1 MADEIVNKLGF
12 DVTQALAS
20 LQRLDAQL
28 QASGTAFQAHAAQVT
43 AWNTQA
49 QAALATMR
57 LLAATA
63 GKVVFPTVPAAG
75 VAPTAAAKPGLWL
88 PPGVATQAARATQNM
103 NNLATASTGAGQ
115 NMQQAGQ
122 QGSQAL
128 NQITR
133 SAQGTGMSL
142 QMLGRIAFTQAIVRG
157 LSMIRNAFREALSSS
172 IDFQRA
178 VSEVLMLT
186 LDDLGKTATAT
197 FQTLQ
202 NEAAELSKRFNIP
215 LPQVAE
221 GLYQTISNQFVNVS
235 DRARIMESSMKLARI
250 GVMDLKD
257 SVLLITGTLNAYG
270 MSSENAEIA
279 AAKLF
284 RTIQLGRVR
293 GKELADTLGTVIPVA
308 AQLGI
313 SLDEVLAAYTSM
325 TIGGINAHKTS
336 TALRQAMLAF
346 IKPSENMKK
355 VLRDLGYANA
365 EQILQAEGF
374 MGALE
379 KVSEAAN
386 GMATELG
393 KSFGRVR
400 GLTAVLAL
408 NREDTEA
415 YQVGIEAMA
424 VTSSESLDKLYKKFK
439 EMPAEKLT
447 HDINELKVT
456 MTRDF
461 GLMLSEVVVNMLEF
475 VGGADRLSAALQ
487 AISIAAAIVGVALA
501 ALAVKAL
508 LASVALGPVGIA
520 LMAIAAIV
528 AAGVYETAMEIAKIR
543 EAAEARRQ
551 AAQEQI
557 RDMEEVQ
564 RKRREAAKETLKEE
578 NRAWER
584 GAAMIR
590 KQYFKAIDDLKEKN
604 SELVENT
611 RQTVASM
618 VNAQSRVVAAYRN
631 AAKAAADAVQASRQ
645 RQISAEA
652 AYSDAVFGYA
662 TQNERAYKKAESYM
676 TRAFQLAGE
685 AEDAMRKAKA
695 PEEIAAALAIFQRAD
710 AAAQEAESI
719 AGSTKSIMFQDDAQR
734 AVLQVMRQK
743 IGAEKELQKIQVQEA
758 QRLAAKA
765 AVEQGRLSEMKS
777 LTKAILSDLQ
787 AFDKT
792 GAKEPKALQEQ
803 QQRLEQAVGRLRE
816 LWLGGKEVDLA
827 DVMAFDKLQQRIQMA
842 VEGGV
847 TDVEVKKIFALSD
860 TFADF
865 RAQIEEGVGPIRVL
879 IETVSS
885 KLPPGVRELVGEA
898 AAEEAVSIFSAQMTE
913 TASIIDEYRTMS
925 DSLSTANKTIGLSMK
940 AASVGMDQWIE
951 REFLIDDIGT
961 LAFWGMPL
969 GFYEDTHKAAE
980 GFADAINKFMKMTPA
995 ELDTGAFQDLQ
1006 DAYKIYLATVIPS
1019 EDSKALLDAFIT
1031 DASAAADEADR
1042 AAKLRKGLGAI
1053 KAGVLEAEGIRSTIQ
1068 QAMDAQR
1075 TARPAASDTLLKLIE
1090 RQKAAEKARAG
1101 VAAVAQVDMS
1111 NLATQTTAAADAM
1124 WDLAFASMSVQA
1136 PTAPEIAAHGGR
1148 VGRYLAGGG
1157 PVGTDVVPTWLSRG
1171 EFVMNAQDASHFAS
1185 QLVAMNAHVQ
1195 PSFRSGGG
1203 SVTNIGDINVTVQ
1216 GGATGRQSARS
1227 IATELRRELRRG
1239 TVTL

>member
-12 DVTQALAS
+12 DVAQALAS
-20 LQRLDAQL
+20 LQRLDTQL
-28 QASGTAFQAHAAQVT
+28 QASGTAFQAHATQVT

-57 LLAATA
+57 QMAAIA
-63 GKVVFPTVPAAG
+63 GKITLPTVPAAG
-75 VAPTAAAKPGLWL
+75 AAPTAAVKPGLWL
-88 PPGVATQAARATQNM
+88 PPGTAAQAAQATQNM
-103 NNLATASTGAGQ
+103 NNLATASTRAGR

-122 QGSQAL
+122 QGSQGL
-128 NQITR
+128 NQIKKDAR
-133 SAQGTGMSL
+133 EAGMSL
-142 QMLGRIAFTQAIVRG
+142 QMLGRIVFTQAIVRS
-157 LSMIRNAFREALSSS
+157 LSMVRNAFREALSSS

-186 LDDLGKTATAT
+186 LDDLGRTTTAT

-202 NEAAELSKRFNIP
+202 DEATEMSKRFNIP

-221 GLYQTISNQFVNVS
+221 GLYQTISNQFVEVS

-257 SVLLITGTLNAYG
+257 SVLLITGALNAYG
-270 MSSENAEIA
+270 MSSEKAEIV
-279 AAKLF
+279 AAKMF

-293 GKELADTLGTVIPVA
+293 GKELADTLGTVIPIA
-308 AQLGI
+308 AQLGV
-313 SLDEVLAAYTSM
+313 SLDEVVAGYTSM

-355 VLRDLGYANA
+355 IMREMGFGTP
-365 EQILQAEGF
+365 EQLLQAEGF
-374 MGALE
+374 MGAIEGVAEASKGLA
-379 KVSEAAN
+379 SEI
-386 GMATELG
+386 G
-393 KSFGRVR
+393 KSFRRVR

-408 NREDTEA
+408 TRKDTEA

-424 VTSSESLDKLYKKFK
+424 ETTSESLDRLYEKFK

-461 GLMLSEVVVNMLEF
+461 GMMLSKMAGSMLEF

-487 AISIAAAIVGVALA
+487 AIAIAAAVVGVALA

-508 LASVALGPVGIA
+508 LASAALGPIGIA

-528 AAGVYETAMEIAKIR
+528 AAGVYETAMEIAGIR

-564 RKRREAAKETLKEE
+564 RKKREAVEETLKEE
-578 NRAWER
+578 NRMWER
-584 GAAMIR
+584 SAAVIR

-604 SELVENT
+604 SEFIENT
-611 RQTVASM
+611 RQTMASM

-645 RQISAEA
+645 RQITAEA
-652 AYSDAVFGYA
+652 DYSDAIFEYA
-662 TQNERAYKKAESYM
+662 TQNERAYEKAESYM
-676 TRAFQLAGE
+676 RRAFRLAGE
-685 AEDAMRKAKA
+685 AEEAMRKAKV
-695 PEEIAAALAIFQRAD
+695 PEDITAALAIFQRAD
-710 AAAQEAESI
+710 AAAQEAENI
-719 AGSTKSIMFQDDAQR
+719 ASSTKNIILQDDAQR
-734 AVLQVMRQK
+734 AVLWLMRQK
-743 IGAEKELQKIQVQEA
+743 IDAEKELQGIQAQEA
-758 QRLAAKA
+758 QRLAVKA
-765 AVEQGRLSEMKS
+765 AAEQGRLNEMKS
-777 LTKAILSDLQ
+777 LTKAILGDLQ

-827 DVMAFDKLQQRIQMA
+827 DIMAFDKLQQRIQMA

-847 TDVEVKKIFALSD
+847 KDVEVRKIFALPS

-865 RAQIEEGVGPIRVL
+865 RAQIEKGIGPIKVL
-879 IETVSS
+879 IETALP
-885 KLPPGVRELVGEA
+885 KLPPSVRELISEA
-898 AAEEAVSIFSAQMTE
+898 TAEEAVSILSAQMTE
-913 TASIIDEYRTMS
+913 TANIMGEYRTMG
-925 DSLSTANKTIGLSMK
+925 DSLSTTNKTIQLSMK
-940 AASVGMDQWIE
+940 AASDGMDQWIE
-951 REFLIDDIGT
+951 REFLIDDVGT

-969 GFYEDTHKAAE
+969 GFYEDTKKAVE
-980 GFADAINKFMKMTPA
+980 GFRDAIDKYAKIPPIA
-995 ELDTGAFQDLQ
+995 LDTSDFQSLQ
-1006 DAYKIYLATVIPS
+1006 DAYKTYLATVKPTAA
-1019 EDSKALLDAFIT
+1019 SKALLDEYIR
-1031 DASAAADEADR
+1031 DAAAAASEAER
-1042 AAKLRKGLGAI
+1042 AAKLREGLRVIEAR
-1053 KAGVLEAEGIRSTIQ
+1053 VTEAERARPAIQ
-1068 QAMDAQR
+1068 QALEAAR
-1075 TARPAASDTLLKLIE
+1075 RAAEGVERAARPAAE
-1090 RQKAAEKARAG
+1090 AAEGARAG
-1101 VAAVAQVDMS
+1101 IAAAAQVDMS
-1111 NLATQTTAAADAM
+1111 NLATQTAAAASAM
-1124 WDLAFASMSVQA
+1124 WDLAFASMSVRT
-1136 PTAPEIAAHGGR
+1136 PTAPEMAAHGGR
-1148 VGRYLAGGG
+1148 VGRYLTAGG
-1157 PVGTDVVPTWLSRG
+1157 PVGTDVIPTWLSRG
-1171 EFVMNAQDASHFAS
+1171 EFVMNAQATRQFAS
-1185 QLVAMNAHVQ
+1185 QLVAMNAGVQ
-1195 PSFRSGGG
+1195 PAFRSEGG

-1227 IATELRRELRRG
+1227 IAVELRRELRRG
-1239 TVTL
+1239 TTTL